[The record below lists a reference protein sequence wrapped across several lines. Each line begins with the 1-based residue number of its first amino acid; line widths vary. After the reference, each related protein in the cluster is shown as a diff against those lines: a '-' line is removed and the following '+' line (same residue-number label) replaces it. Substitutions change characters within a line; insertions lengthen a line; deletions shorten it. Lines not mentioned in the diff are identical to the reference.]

1 MKFDSYKA
9 AIWGT
14 GLWIY
19 VLMILVVIEIDVS
32 PLFIALTFI
41 PVLALYLFMLNRE
54 NKALSKKDLAAR
66 KPRGLLK
73 LRQRDMTMRDLAES
87 FIAVFGA
94 VILGVLTGAFVIR
107 PEIGLQITDSIRISG
122 ITCERDASK
131 IVTLPVNKT
140 ITAADATITVHAVR
154 YNVPQESEHP
164 IEFGDDYH
172 CAKATLVDVTVD
184 RPQPA
189 QDGATRSVSLQ
200 AGKDER
206 VTPRYYGLDDYED
219 YIAKENLAVLNG
231 QDFTHKDDTYRERG
245 WWLFRLPQDY
255 SNNDNT
261 LVYSERTN
269 GSMDTKKMSIELPS
283 PGESK
288 N

>member
-1 MKFDSYKA
+1 MRFDSYKA

-19 VLMILVVIEIDVS
+19 VLMILVIIEIDVS
-32 PLFIALTFI
+32 PFFIALTFI

-73 LRQRDMTMRDLAES
+73 LRQRDMTLRDLAES

-107 PEIGLQITDSIRISG
+107 PEIGLQITDSIRISSV
-122 ITCERDASK
+122 TCERDASK
-131 IVTLPVNKT
+131 IVTMPVNKT
-140 ITAADATITVHAVR
+140 ITGADATITVHTVR
-154 YNVPQESEHP
+154 YNVPQQSEHP

-184 RPQPA
+184 RPQPV
-189 QDGATRSVSLQ
+189 QDGGARSISLQ
-200 AGKDER
+200 TGGDKQA
-206 VTPRYYGLDDYED
+206 TPRYYGLDDYKD
-219 YIAKENLAVLNG
+219 YIAKENLTILNG
-231 QDFTHKDDTYRERG
+231 QDFTHKDDTYQERG

-255 SNNDNT
+255 SNNNNT
-261 LVYSERTN
+261 LVYSEQTSGVN
-269 GSMDTKKMSIELPS
+269 DTKKMSIELPS
-283 PGESK
+283 PEESK
-288 N
+288 D